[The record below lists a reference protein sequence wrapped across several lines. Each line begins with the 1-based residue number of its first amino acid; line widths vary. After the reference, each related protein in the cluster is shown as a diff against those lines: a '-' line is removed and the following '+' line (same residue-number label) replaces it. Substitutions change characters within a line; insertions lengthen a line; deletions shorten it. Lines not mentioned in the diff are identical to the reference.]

1 MAKKGNSEGSIYKDK
16 QGRWRGVVTLYCA
29 DGVPKRKYFYGKTKR
44 EVTEKVN
51 NTLSEI
57 HNNTYTEP
65 NKITF
70 YEWMS
75 LWLDTYCRGELK
87 QTSIINYETYIEKHI
102 KPTIGNVRLQDLTP
116 IVLQKYYQ
124 EKSKN
129 GRIDGNG
136 GLSPKTMKNMHAM
149 IHTGLKKAYLLGYVN
164 KNVADFV
171 STPKIV
177 KKERKFFTV
186 EEQQELQK
194 HLPNE
199 RIGIILLL
207 DLYTGMRMG
216 ELLGLTW
223 SNVHLDLNGE
233 SYLKVTQTL
242 NRIKNPDS
250 NNGPNTVLCLGTPK
264 TSYSNRTIPLLPEIA
279 EKLIEH
285 KQKQSEY
292 LSKNGYPQ
300 SEFVFCS
307 TTGTPYDP
315 RDLQRDYKNILRKY
329 NIRMINFH
337 GIRHTFATR
346 ALESGM
352 DIKTLSSILGHSS
365 IQITL
370 DLYAHVTNQLQAEH
384 MANLKM
390 FF

>member
-136 GLSPKTMKNMHAM
+136 GLSKSVTLTIKSCN
-149 IHTGLKKAYLLGYVN
+149 TVN
-164 KNVADFV
+164 
-171 STPKIV
+171 
-177 KKERKFFTV
+177 
-186 EEQQELQK
+186 
-194 HLPNE
+194 
-199 RIGIILLL
+199 IISGHFSLLL
-207 DLYTGMRMG
+207 
-216 ELLGLTW
+216 
-223 SNVHLDLNGE
+223 
-233 SYLKVTQTL
+233 
-242 NRIKNPDS
+242 
-250 NNGPNTVLCLGTPK
+250 
-264 TSYSNRTIPLLPEIA
+264 
-279 EKLIEH
+279 LI
-285 KQKQSEY
+285 
-292 LSKNGYPQ
+292 
-300 SEFVFCS
+300 
-307 TTGTPYDP
+307 
-315 RDLQRDYKNILRKY
+315 
-329 NIRMINFH
+329 
-337 GIRHTFATR
+337 
-346 ALESGM
+346 
-352 DIKTLSSILGHSS
+352 SILNFSNPALKTTS
-365 IQITL
+365 NSL
-370 DLYAHVTNQLQAEH
+370 LFTNS
-384 MANLKM
+384 
-390 FF
+390 